1 MGFAAVSAREAEV
14 LDALGENRTNAE
26 IAAAL
31 FISVRTVES
40 HVSSLLRKLDVSDR
54 QALARLALQVT
65 PAPVLVG
72 APSPFTSFV
81 GRRHEAQQLR
91 DSLARDRL
99 VTLTCPGSPAEPTI
113 RSAPQPSPPSGPA
126 SSGRAP

>member
-1 MGFAAVSAREAEV
+1 MRSPTARRSR
-14 LDALGENRTNAE
+14 D
-26 IAAAL
+26 
-31 FISVRTVES
+31 SS

-54 QALARLALQVT
+54 QALARVALQVT

-81 GRRHEAQQLR
+81 GRRHEAQRLR

-99 VTLTCPGSPAEPTI
+99 VTLTGPGSPAEPTI
-113 RSAPQPSPPSGPA
+113 GSAPLMPSPPSGPA
-126 SSGRAP
+126 SSGHAP